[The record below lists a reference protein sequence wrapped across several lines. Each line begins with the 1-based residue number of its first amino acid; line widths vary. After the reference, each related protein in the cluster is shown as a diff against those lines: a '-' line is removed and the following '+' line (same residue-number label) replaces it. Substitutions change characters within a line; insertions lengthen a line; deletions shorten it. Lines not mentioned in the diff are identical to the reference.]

1 MTTRLDGR
9 KVLGDRM
16 DVQRRLKQRFRIET
30 ALGILTS
37 VLFLLTLVT
46 REWIEA
52 LTGWDPD
59 HGNGSLEWVIVA
71 VLLVVSVALFMQA
84 RSDWRKVQ
92 ALPA

>member
-1 MTTRLDGR
+1 MFSDLKTRA
-9 KVLGDRM
+9 
-16 DVQRRLKQRFRIET
+16 RIESGLAVLT
-30 ALGILTS
+30 AA
-37 VLFLLTLVT
+37 LFVLTLIS

-71 VLLVVSVALFMQA
+71 VLLVACASLTFRA
-84 RSDWRKVQ
+84 RSDWRKFN

>member
-1 MTTRLDGR
+1 
-9 KVLGDRM
+9 M
-16 DVQRRLKQRFRIET
+16 DARRRLTKRFRIET
-30 ALGILTS
+30 ALAVLTTA
-37 VLFLLTLVT
+37 LFVLTLIT

-59 HGNGSLEWVIVA
+59 HGNGSLEWLIVA
-71 VLLVVSVALFMQA
+71 ALAVVSVALIFQA

>member
-1 MTTRLDGR
+1 MDA
-9 KVLGDRM
+9 KVKVRAQ
-16 DVQRRLKQRFRIET
+16 VET
-30 ALGILTS
+30 ALAGLTAA
-37 VLFLLTLVT
+37 LTLLTLVT

-59 HGNGSLEWVIVA
+59 HGNGSLEWAIVA
-71 VLLVVSVALFMQA
+71 ALLVACVALSLRA